1 MVKRRPKAKPK
12 KRTAVQVPAAPVD
25 APTGPPPQ
33 LFARRLALRRRLSVA
48 LLQLLS
54 VVLLTVCF
62 PPLDC
67 WYVAYVALVPWVLAV
82 TGAERGRWAM
92 LCCYLAGVVF
102 WAINLHWLLW
112 MALVGYIPLVLYLS
126 VYWLA
131 AGWAVRRA
139 AQRRW
144 PMWIVLP
151 VVWVALE
158 YARAYVISGF
168 PWFYLAHTQ
177 YARTSLIQISDVT
190 GQYGVSF
197 LVAMVTGVIS
207 DMLAAPL
214 FVPVGGGAALARRN
228 VVGVAVAAAVG
239 AAMLGYGHWRL
250 GQKGHTRPGP
260 VIGVI
265 QEAFPTWLGPRPT
278 APDETTRQR
287 WEATHPE
294 MFDAHV
300 RMTRAAFAGAG
311 CDVVAWAESMVLR
324 GMNRELLTLDLA
336 DLSEA
341 ELRSLAMKLSIASP
355 QEVNSKSPGWLRAA
369 LMLVIHGRAPGNDDF
384 PDALK
389 MQAMKMRDLSREVG
403 CPILA
408 GGGSVHRNRAAA
420 AWEDQWVVR
429 NSALWFDRS
438 PLSCAD
444 HMYSKMHLVPM
455 GEYVP
460 FRESWPWL
468 HRSLRS
474 LVPPV
479 MDQVDPG
486 KSSRPLRLSRGGRE
500 WRLAVPICYEGTFA
514 RVCRRLV
521 VADGRKRVD
530 VLVNISND
538 GWFVWR
544 WRPWAGQGSS
554 EHSQHLAHYVFRA
567 VECRVPV
574 VRAVNTGISASI
586 DSNGRIVAEV
596 KRGEV
601 RTAMLAGAMQLGGA
615 SKGAST
621 KAAAADKLL
630 STHGP
635 QVLVDDRVSW
645 YSMVGDVFALTV
657 SFVAALG
664 AVWLVVIGIL
674 RKRRGMD
681 EGITG

>member
-1 MVKRRPKAKPK
+1 MAKRRSKAKPK
-12 KRTAVQVPAAPVD
+12 RRTGTSAPPAAAVSAD
-25 APTGPPPQ
+25 PPPQ
-33 LFARRLALRRRLSVA
+33 LFARRLALRRRPSVA

-82 TGAERGRWAM
+82 TAAERGRWA
-92 LCCYLAGVVF
+92 LVCCYLAGVVF

-112 MALVGYIPLVLYLS
+112 MAVAGYIPLVLYLS
-126 VYWLA
+126 LYWLV
-131 AGWAVRRA
+131 AGWAVRKA
-139 AQRRW
+139 SRRHW

-197 LVAMVTGVIS
+197 FVAMVTGAVS
-207 DMLAAPL
+207 DLLAAPL
-214 FVPVGGGAALARRN
+214 FVRSGDGAALARRN
-228 VVGVAVAAAVG
+228 VVGVVVAVAFG
-239 AAMLGYGHWRL
+239 AGMLIYGHWRIN
-250 GQKGHTRPGP
+250 QTGHTRPGP
-260 VIGVI
+260 VIGVV
-265 QEAFPTWLGPRPT
+265 QEAFPTWLGPKPT

-287 WEATHPE
+287 WEADHLE
-294 MFDAHV
+294 MFTSH
-300 RMTRAAFAGAG
+300 REMTRAAFTGAG
-311 CDVVAWAESMVLR
+311 CDLVVWAESMLIR

-336 DLSEA
+336 ALSEV
-341 ELRSLAMKLSIASP
+341 ELRSLATKLNAVSP
-355 QEVNSKSPGWLRAA
+355 AEAKSKSPGWLRAA
-369 LMLVIHGRAPGNDDF
+369 LMLVIHGRAPNNADF

-389 MQAMKMRDLSREVG
+389 MQAMKMRRLSEEVG

-408 GGGSVHRNRAAA
+408 GGGSMHRNRGAEV
-420 AWEDQWVVR
+420 WEDRWVVR

-438 PLSCAD
+438 ELSSAD
-444 HMYSKMHLVPM
+444 HLYSKMHLVPM
-455 GEYVP
+455 SEYVP
-460 FRESWPWL
+460 FRESWPGL
-468 HRSLRS
+468 HRSLRT

-479 MDQVDPG
+479 MDQVEAG
-486 KSSRPLRLSRGGRE
+486 RSTRPLRLSRVRGE
-500 WRLAVPICYEGTFA
+500 WNLAVPICYEGTFP

-544 WRPWAGQGSS
+544 WRPWVGRGSS
-554 EHSQHLAHYVFRA
+554 EHSQHLSQYCFRA
-567 VECRVPV
+567 VEMRVPV
-574 VRAVNTGISASI
+574 VRSVNTGISASI
-586 DSNGRIVAEV
+586 DSNGRIVAEI
-596 KRGEV
+596 KRGSV
-601 RTAMLAGAMQLGGA
+601 RTSLPGTLQLGGPSGSEA
-615 SKGAST
+615 TTGR
-621 KAAAADKLL
+621 KLL
-630 STHGP
+630 SIRGP

-645 YSMVGDVFALTV
+645 YSMVGDVFALAV
-657 SFVAALG
+657 SLVG
-664 AVWLVVIGIL
+664 VVGSVWLVVIDIL

-681 EGITG
+681 KGITG